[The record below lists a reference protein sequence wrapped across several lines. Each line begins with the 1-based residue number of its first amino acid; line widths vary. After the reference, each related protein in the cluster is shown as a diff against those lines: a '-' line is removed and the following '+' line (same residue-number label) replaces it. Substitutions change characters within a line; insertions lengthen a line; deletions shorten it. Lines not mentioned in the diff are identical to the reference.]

1 MNLSPQIEAGGR
13 VFAPAAEAAA
23 EEAAN
28 RAARAFWAWSRTSA
42 DERRACLSSMADALD
57 EARDDLVAVAA
68 AEVGA
73 AAQWTDFN
81 ISVARDILRQAGDLI
96 DLMQDQ
102 TFNHADGRMSVVR
115 RQAVG
120 VVLGFAP
127 WNAPIALATRAIAAP
142 IACGNTVVL
151 KASELCPRTHAMVV
165 NLFEAAGLPQ
175 NVVTVATS
183 TPTESLDVAKTLIR
197 HPTVRRITFTGST
210 RIGEIVAVE
219 AARVLKRCVLELS
232 GKAPLIV
239 LEDADLDAAAAAAVT
254 GAFFNQ
260 GQVCMSTERI
270 IVPDAIADDF
280 VSALVSRAL
289 RLRAAD
295 PRVDGTS
302 LGRLINADA
311 ANRVL
316 SLVEDAVAKGADL
329 RLGGEAEG
337 EVMQPVILD
346 RVTPNMRIYGE
357 ESFGPVA
364 SIIRVRDTD
373 EAISVANDTEYGLAA
388 AVFSRDE
395 ARAEEIADRL
405 ETGICQINGPTVFDD
420 PSMPFG
426 GMKASGYGRFGG
438 AAALDEFT
446 EIRWLS
452 RHRNLNADQ
461 IDDMLNL
468 GRKDA

>member
-1 MNLSPQIEAGGR
+1 MNLSPSIQAGGR
-13 VFAPAAEAAA
+13 LFTPGADA
-23 EEAAN
+23 EESAN
-28 RAARAFWAWSRTSA
+28 RAARAFWAWSRTA
-42 DERRACLSSMADALD
+42 PDERRACLSVMADALD
-57 EARDDLVAVAA
+57 KSRDDLVAVAA

-73 AAQWTDFN
+73 AAQWTEFN
-81 ISVARDILRQAGDLI
+81 ISVARDILLQAGDLI

-102 TFNHADGRMSVVR
+102 SFAHADGRMSVVR

-120 VVLGFAP
+120 VVLSFAP
-127 WNAPIALATRAIAAP
+127 WNAPVALAARAIAAP

-151 KASELCPRTHAMVV
+151 KASELCPRTHAMIVK
-165 NLFEAAGLPQ
+165 LFEAAGLPKD
-175 NVVTVATS
+175 VVTVATS
-183 TPTESLDVAKTLIR
+183 TPAESLDVAKTLIR
-197 HPTVRRITFTGST
+197 HPTVRRITFTGSSRT
-210 RIGEIVAVE
+210 GEVVAVE

-239 LEDADLDAAAAAAVT
+239 LEDADLDAAVAAAMT

-270 IVPDAIADDF
+270 IVPEAIADEF
-280 VSALVSRAL
+280 VDALVERA
-289 RLRAAD
+289 RGLRAAD
-295 PRVDGTS
+295 PEFESAS

-311 ANRVL
+311 AQRVL
-316 SLVEDAVAKGADL
+316 SLVEDAVEKGADL
-329 RLGGEAEG
+329 RLGGETAG
-337 EVMQPVILD
+337 AVMQPVILD

-364 SIIRVRDTD
+364 SIIRVSGAD
-373 EAISVANDTEYGLAA
+373 EAVSVANDTEFGLAA
-388 AVFSRDE
+388 AVFSRDA

-438 AAALDEFT
+438 SAALDEFT

-452 RHRNLNADQ
+452 RHRNLTAEK
-461 IDDMLNL
+461 IEDMLNL